1 QKELIYLLQRES
13 DITLCPS
20 AQTGEQ
26 LTTLYEEH
34 EPDVIFLDVEMPGM
48 SGVTAAN
55 KITALSEGDLPL
67 FIFTTAYEEYPP
79 EAFDFN
85 AGNYLH
91 KPYDESRF
99 QTSLARVRKK
109 FHQREDQWSK
119 KATPINNKADN
130 LLVGDGER
138 MVLLDPD
145 TILYAVPYNR

>member
-1 QKELIYLLQRES
+1 
-13 DITLCPS
+13 TLCPS

-67 FIFTTAYEEYPP
+67 FIFTTAYEEYAL
-79 EAFDFN
+79 EAFDIN
-85 AGNYLH
+85 AVDYLLI
-91 KPYDESRF
+91 PYDESRF

-109 FHQREDQWSK
+109 FFQMDEQWSIQ
-119 KATPINNKADN
+119 ATHNMNQTDKH
-130 LLVGDGER
+130 LVEVG
-138 MVLLDPD
+138 
-145 TILYAVPYNR
+145 I